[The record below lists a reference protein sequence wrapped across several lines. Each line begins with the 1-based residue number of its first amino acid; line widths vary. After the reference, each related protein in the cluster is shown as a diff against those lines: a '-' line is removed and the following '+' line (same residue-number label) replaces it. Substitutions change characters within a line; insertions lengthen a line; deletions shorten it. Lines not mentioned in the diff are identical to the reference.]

1 MKKPWKNEKKHS
13 VLIIFPC
20 HGLNQNSSTSDLSF
34 SQVTSVE
41 KRKSRKHFSASAY
54 GLGLKKLFLGFL
66 FSTSVTWEKLKS
78 DVEKFYFR
86 RDMEKNQN
94 KILFFQKCLK
104 WLLATPFMT
113 FDDNYDNSVTH
124 CCLFLPTVHFLLIL
138 FKFCLDIGEKSD
150 FVAVDLTKHTRAHK
164 LFWNIT
170 ILGL

>member
-1 MKKPWKNEKKHS
+1 MVFNSSYCEYLLFLNLQKNLKKWKKHS

-20 HGLNQNSSTSDLSF
+20 HSLNQNSSTSDLSF

-54 GLGLKKLFLGFL
+54 GLGLKKLFLSFL

-94 KILFFQKCLK
+94 KILLLQFIRGKDYLTFQHFSKSQK
-104 WLLATPFMT
+104 
-113 FDDNYDNSVTH
+113 FD
-124 CCLFLPTVHFLLIL
+124 
-138 FKFCLDIGEKSD
+138 G
-150 FVAVDLTKHTRAHK
+150 
-164 LFWNIT
+164 
-170 ILGL
+170 

>member
-1 MKKPWKNEKKHS
+1 MEFLETLRLSTWFKLLEVFTLWKIYEKTLKKWKKHS

-20 HGLNQNSSTSDLSF
+20 HSLNQNSSTSDLSF

-94 KILFFQKCLK
+94 KILFQAVLYSKI
-104 WLLATPFMT
+104 WGT
-113 FDDNYDNSVTH
+113 
-124 CCLFLPTVHFLLIL
+124 
-138 FKFCLDIGEKSD
+138 KSHLNV
-150 FVAVDLTKHTRAHK
+150 FSS
-164 LFWNIT
+164 
-170 ILGL
+170 

>member
-1 MKKPWKNEKKHS
+1 MVFNSSYWEYLLFVILRKNLKKWKKHS

-54 GLGLKKLFLGFL
+54 GLGLKKLFLSFL

-94 KILFFQKCLK
+94 KILFLPQWTEAMCLLSRGVVRTGSTGSMEPVDFWK
-104 WLLATPFMT
+104 SLKKTCKYRKLLTPST
-113 FDDNYDNSVTH
+113 NSGTRG
-124 CCLFLPTVHFLLIL
+124 L
-138 FKFCLDIGEKSD
+138 KS
-150 FVAVDLTKHTRAHK
+150 
-164 LFWNIT
+164 
-170 ILGL
+170 

>member
-1 MKKPWKNEKKHS
+1 MGKKAGHTPCFFQWNSWKLWGLVFNSSYWEYLLFIIYEKTFKKWKKHS

-20 HGLNQNSSTSDLSF
+20 HDLNQNSSTSDLSF

-41 KRKSRKHFSASAY
+41 KRKLRKHFSASAY

-94 KILFFQKCLK
+94 KILLPLVVSRSKMFGWLNFF
-104 WLLATPFMT
+104 
-113 FDDNYDNSVTH
+113 S
-124 CCLFLPTVHFLLIL
+124 
-138 FKFCLDIGEKSD
+138 
-150 FVAVDLTKHTRAHK
+150 
-164 LFWNIT
+164 
-170 ILGL
+170 

>member
-1 MKKPWKNEKKHS
+1 MWVFTLVNLQKNLKKWKKHS

-20 HGLNQNSSTSDLSF
+20 HSLNQNSSTSDLSF

-94 KILFFQKCLK
+94 KILLYVCWHSMICKNFTCAHLMRDLAPFAK
-104 WLLATPFMT
+104 W
-113 FDDNYDNSVTH
+113 Y
-124 CCLFLPTVHFLLIL
+124 
-138 FKFCLDIGEKSD
+138 
-150 FVAVDLTKHTRAHK
+150 AH
-164 LFWNIT
+164 
-170 ILGL
+170 

>member
-1 MKKPWKNEKKHS
+1 MQFWEFWEKSRAYALLFSVEFLETLRLSTWFKLLEVFNLWKIYKKTLKKWKKHS

-20 HGLNQNSSTSDLSF
+20 HSLNQNSSTSDLSF

-94 KILFFQKCLK
+94 KILLLHLLLK
-104 WLLATPFMT
+104 L
-113 FDDNYDNSVTH
+113 
-124 CCLFLPTVHFLLIL
+124 
-138 FKFCLDIGEKSD
+138 
-150 FVAVDLTKHTRAHK
+150 
-164 LFWNIT
+164 
-170 ILGL
+170 

>member
-1 MKKPWKNEKKHS
+1 MWVFTLVNLQKNLKKWKKHS

-20 HGLNQNSSTSDLSF
+20 HSLNQNSSTSDLSF

-86 RDMEKNQN
+86 RDMEKNRN
-94 KILFFQKCLK
+94 KILFPRF
-104 WLLATPFMT
+104 PFVYFGNFGKT
-113 FDDNYDNSVTH
+113 SNQTWTNFS
-124 CCLFLPTVHFLLIL
+124 
-138 FKFCLDIGEKSD
+138 SD
-150 FVAVDLTKHTRAHK
+150 VASTIIETKYYSPWGK
-164 LFWNIT
+164 
-170 ILGL
+170 